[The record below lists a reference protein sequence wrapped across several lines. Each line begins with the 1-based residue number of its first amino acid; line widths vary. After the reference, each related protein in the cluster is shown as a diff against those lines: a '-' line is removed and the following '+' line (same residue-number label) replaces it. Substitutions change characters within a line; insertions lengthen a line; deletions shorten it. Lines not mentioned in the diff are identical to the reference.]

1 MRSLTLLILI
11 VRLLFSAT
19 WSGAAE
25 LTAVEVMKNIQ
36 ALGPGVVIETLWKSG
51 ENYPNDWDRVVE
63 KIATGENDWLE
74 VAKALKP
81 ASDAGA
87 SEDLNGAL
95 AVALV
100 KRPVEVLFLAQMG
113 PFSVKDVCFCP
124 YVDETPDDAVTA
136 DTFLADVDRAL
147 IGMKIPADNPR
158 LGNVR
163 RNCLERLRG
172 IKRGDYRRGWEE
184 RPPPNEWRAVLD
196 RDEEFQALLNSIKTG
211 TEDALKD
218 FRAMQPVTDPMKNGY
233 LERAVALA
241 LPSNPLGVLSMV
253 ADGYV
258 GIASV
263 CRSPFDERGSSLK
276 HLYGSEGALKRAV
289 FPGGDPILTT
299 IRRNCLVEIRTS
311 LKSFEKNR

>member
-1 MRSLTLLILI
+1 MRSLILLILI
-11 VRLLFSAT
+11 VLFLFSAT
-19 WSGAAE
+19 RGGAAE
-25 LTAVEVMKNIQ
+25 LTAVEVLKNIQ
-36 ALGPGVVIETLWKSG
+36 VLGPGVVIETLWKSG

-63 KIATGENDWLE
+63 KIATGANDWLE

-95 AVALV
+95 AMALV

-124 YVDETPDDAVTA
+124 YMDETPDDTVTA
-136 DTFLADVDRAL
+136 DSFLADVDRTL

-163 RNCLERLRG
+163 RNCLERIRG
-172 IKRGDYRRGWEE
+172 IKRGDYRRSWEQ

-196 RDEEFQALLNSIKTG
+196 RDKEFQALLNSVKAG

-263 CRSPFDERGSSLK
+263 CRSPFDERESSLK
-276 HLYGSEGALKRAV
+276 HLYMSERALKRAV
-289 FPGGDPILTT
+289 FPGDDPILTT

-311 LKSFEKNR
+311 VKSFEKNR